1 MNLPP
6 YHQFRALKPSQMAP
20 FLRSD
25 DCRLQSLIFTQ
36 QFNRELIERMVRCA
50 DQCRMLMMDREGS
63 RYLRS
68 RLADK
73 AASLYFP
80 QCSTRTFTSFSFA
93 AQSLGMM
100 VEEIR
105 DAEMSAMYKGES
117 ELDTLLTLSS
127 LSDVVV
133 LRQMDAE
140 IALTL
145 AYELANRG
153 MHTRVINGGSGAD
166 QHPTQALLELYTL
179 LSHFRET
186 AAEFSGHE
194 KTVAFVGDLKRS
206 RTARSLSYL
215 LGLYPKIRQVFVA
228 PPELQ
233 MENDLLD
240 YLRATNVAFECIE
253 SLDDVL
259 SEADA
264 FYIMRIQDEY
274 SATSEETR
282 RRYEQY
288 HLSSEKVNAMKLS
301 ACILHPLP
309 RRAEIPIEIDRDP
322 RAKYWDAVRCGKHI
336 RMALLLHMFGRDDI
350 STGSLF

>member
-1 MNLPP
+1 MNIPAYP
-6 YHQFRALKPSQMAP
+6 IFRSMKPSQLAP
-20 FLRSD
+20 YLRTEDS
-25 DCRLQSLIFTQ
+25 RIQSLIFTQ
-36 QFNRELIERMVRCA
+36 QFNRELIERLVRCA
-50 DQCRMLMMDREGS
+50 DQCRSLMLDREGA
-63 RYLRS
+63 RYLKS

-73 AASLYFP
+73 AVSLYFP

-105 DAEMSAMYKGES
+105 DTELSAMYKGES
-117 ELDTLLTLSS
+117 ELDMLLTLST
-127 LSDVVV
+127 LSDAVV

-140 IALTL
+140 VSLTL
-145 AYELANRG
+145 AYEIRHRG
-153 MHTRVINGGSGAD
+153 MSTRVLNGGSGAD

-179 LSHFRET
+179 LTHFRET
-186 AAEFSGHE
+186 AAEFGEHQ
-194 KTVAFVGDLKRS
+194 KTVTFVGDLKRS

-215 LGLYPKIRQVFVA
+215 LGLYPKIKQVFVA

-233 MENDLLD
+233 MESDILA
-240 YLRATNVAFECIE
+240 YLTETGISYECLE

-259 SEADA
+259 SESDA

-274 SATSEETR
+274 SSTSEELR

-288 HLSSEKVNAMKLS
+288 YLTVEKVSRMKET

-309 RRAEIPIEIDRDP
+309 RRGEIPIEIDRDG
-322 RAKYWDAVRCGKHI
+322 RAKYWDAVRCGKYV
-336 RMALLLHMFGRDDI
+336 RMALLLYMFGRDDI
-350 STGSLF
+350 GSGSLF

>member
-1 MNLPP
+1 MKPNQLAP
-6 YHQFRALKPSQMAP
+6 Y
-20 FLRSD
+20 LRTADS
-25 DCRLQSLIFTQ
+25 RIQSLIFAQ
-36 QFNRELIERMVRCA
+36 QFNRELIERLVRCA
-50 DQCRMLMMDREGS
+50 DQCRALMQDREGA

-73 AASLYFP
+73 AVALYFP

-105 DAEMSAMYKGES
+105 DTELSAMYKGES
-117 ELDTLLTLSS
+117 ELDMLLTLST
-127 LSDVVV
+127 LADAVV
-133 LRQMDAE
+133 LRQQDAE
-140 IALTL
+140 ISLTI
-145 AYELANRG
+145 AYEIAQRG
-153 MHTRVINGGSGAD
+153 MTTRIINGGSGAD

-186 AAEFSGHE
+186 AAEFGDHE
-194 KTVAFVGDLKRS
+194 KTVTFVGDLKRS

-215 LGLYPKIRQVFVA
+215 LGLYPKIKQVFVA

-233 MENDLLD
+233 MESDLLD
-240 YLRATNVAFECIE
+240 YLSEIKVSYTCLE
-253 SLDDVL
+253 SLEDVL
-259 SEADA
+259 PESDA

-274 SATSEETR
+274 SSTSEELR
-282 RRYEQY
+282 RRYEQFY
-288 HLSSEKVNAMKLS
+288 LTVDKVNRMKPN

-309 RRAEIPIEIDRDP
+309 RRGEIPIEIDRDS

-336 RMALLLHMFGRDDI
+336 RMALLLYMFGREDI
-350 STGSLF
+350 SSGSLF